1 MQRVHSEAPSRTG
14 RRRQTDLVPVTQ
26 GAGHRPG
33 LQVASVHL
41 STVFRG
47 AMNKSELT
55 QTLSEKCGISPEEAV
70 TIVDTFFDSIK
81 DNLLSGD
88 RVELRGFGSF
98 QMKEYKGYRGRNPK
112 TGESVQV
119 EPKTMPFFKAGK
131 GLKEFLNE

>member
-1 MQRVHSEAPSRTG
+1 
-14 RRRQTDLVPVTQ
+14 
-26 GAGHRPG
+26 
-33 LQVASVHL
+33 
-41 STVFRG
+41 
-47 AMNKSELT
+47 MNKSELI
-55 QTLSEKCGISPEEAV
+55 QSLSEECKITPEEAI

-81 DNLLSGD
+81 AALCSDG

-119 EPKTMPFFKAGK
+119 QPKTMPFFKTGK